1 MESLPIPD
9 ELLAE
14 IFLRL
19 PSPADLA
26 RVSAACVSFRR
37 GAADRAFLRQ
47 YRKLHPAPLL
57 GFLDYRGV
65 FNPADPPHSSVPAA
79 RAAALAADFSFSF
92 LPGLTADWEVQDV
105 CGPLLRNI
113 DVGIVLAELVVCD
126 PLHRRC
132 LMLPPI
138 PADLAPSVEDPLW
151 RTRCYCAFLASSED
165 DDEETSFSVIWMAEC
180 VKKVVAFVFS
190 SSTGQWRAASSQ
202 SWSNLFDGMLS
213 STGHIRFHCRHYA
226 NGCFYWETALNENLL
241 VLDTQRMEFSR
252 ADKPD
257 EASGGAIDCINIGI
271 VEAGEG
277 GLGMFV
283 RVHMTSDLTYYTL
296 RQEIGG
302 SSSKWHKEKT
312 VSLGSRYT
320 LVGSRGSYLFL
331 HRLGSSALE

>member
-1 MESLPIPD
+1 M
-9 ELLAE
+9 
-14 IFLRL
+14 
-19 PSPADLA
+19 
-26 RVSAACVSFRR
+26 
-37 GAADRAFLRQ
+37 
-47 YRKLHPAPLL
+47 
-57 GFLDYRGV
+57 
-65 FNPADPPHSSVPAA
+65 
-79 RAAALAADFSFSF
+79 
-92 LPGLTADWEVQDV
+92 
-105 CGPLLRNI
+105 
-113 DVGIVLAELVVCD
+113 
-126 PLHRRC
+126 
-132 LMLPPI
+132 
-138 PADLAPSVEDPLW
+138 
-151 RTRCYCAFLASSED
+151 
-165 DDEETSFSVIWMAEC
+165 
-180 VKKVVAFVFS
+180 
-190 SSTGQWRAASSQ
+190 
-202 SWSNLFDGMLS
+202 
-213 STGHIRFHCRHYA
+213 
-226 NGCFYWETALNENLL
+226 NENLL